1 MYLGKK
7 SCKGRLVEK
16 WGFGALM
23 AGFGVRQNPATNDTV
38 DGKNP
43 IPNHLGMV
51 KNLINKWEKSSSLV
65 VFSGFVDPSTVPKS
79 QVFAPHQMRA
89 TQRLCRNSSTLSLGS
104 SRNSHWN
111 FATFKMSIKKH
122 APITIS
128 KEFQKATQKNDM
140 SLPHTFSIFFVTS
153 VWKTPHLKMFPWF
166 HPHVSPWHPRWFSWK
181 RTATRRTPTCRASRL
196 STLAGSGRRLFRP
209 SQSW

>member
-1 MYLGKK
+1 MYLGQK

-104 SRNSHWN
+104 PLKLCNFQNVNQETRSNYNLERVSESH
-111 FATFKMSIKKH
+111 
-122 APITIS
+122 P
-128 KEFQKATQKNDM
+128 KNDM
-140 SLPHTFSIFFVTS
+140 SLPHTFSTFFVTS
-153 VWKTPHLKMFPWF
+153 V
-166 HPHVSPWHPRWFSWK
+166 
-181 RTATRRTPTCRASRL
+181 
-196 STLAGSGRRLFRP
+196 
-209 SQSW
+209 